1 MMSSSGMNVFLE
13 ISTNRGR
20 TSLGT
25 FTRAN
30 DLVVELGVAQP
41 HDQAQRQVRDVR
53 ERPARADRE
62 RRQHREDLLAEV
74 ALELGLGGARTARS

>member
-13 ISTNRGR
+13 ISTNRGS

-30 DLVVELGVAQP
+30 TSWSRSGSCSRTIRLS
-41 HDQAQRQVRDVR
+41 
-53 ERPARADRE
+53 DR
-62 RRQHREDLLAEV
+62 
-74 ALELGLGGARTARS
+74 LEM